1 LIDSTEQQIPS
12 PVNKSKR
19 KMYYSDKKKKH
30 TAVKNQIMVNN
41 GGFIIHD
48 YDIYKNN
55 HPLVPKDVV
64 NVFDLG
70 ILV

>member
-41 GGFIIHD
+41 GGFIIHKVGHKKGRRGM
-48 YDIYKNN
+48 IMIFIKII
-55 HPLVPKDVV
+55 
-64 NVFDLG
+64 
-70 ILV
+70 IL